1 MKENFTHGYLK
12 TKKAIKYYYFI
23 TNQGEIMRID
33 CRNLECPKPIVETKK
48 ALQSLKNEENLEI
61 LLNSTISK
69 NNVLKFLNSL
79 NLNPNVNEKSD
90 EICIRVEKKQ
100 GLDFTKANTDDYNV
114 LFLKTDKIGNGELGE
129 NLLVGFLNT
138 LKSIEN
144 APSKILC
151 VNESVLINTD
161 ETHKA
166 HFMMK
171 ELENLGVEIISCG
184 ACLEFF
190 GKSKELKIGTMGNA
204 YEILNELFGKAKI
217 VTL

>member
-1 MKENFTHGYLK
+1 
-12 TKKAIKYYYFI
+12 
-23 TNQGEIMRID
+23 MRID
-33 CRNLECPKPIVETKK
+33 CRNLECPKPIVEAKK

-79 NLNPNVNEKSD
+79 NLNPNVNEKGD
-90 EICIRVEKKQ
+90 EIYIRVEKKQ

-129 NLLVGFLNT
+129 NLLIGFLNT